1 MAENETETPETEP
14 DAPEKEADGQP
25 DYKALYE
32 QSLKESRKWEGR
44 SKQHLE
50 ELRSLKE
57 SAGKRDRTVEERLAA
72 LEDENAKLKA
82 SAARSTLVASVA
94 KATGLDASIVSALN
108 GADEEE
114 LTAQAQA
121 VAALAK
127 PVGAPRAPEAGKKD
141 RPGKPSKKDILAI
154 KDPKERKAAI
164 AANIDL
170 F

>member
-1 MAENETETPETEP
+1 MAENENAAAQAAETE
-14 DAPEKEADGQP
+14 EAAQEQT

-32 QSLKESRKWEGR
+32 QSLKESRKWEDR
-44 SKQHLE
+44 SKRNLE
-50 ELRSLKE
+50 ELKALKE
-57 SAGKRDRTVEERLAA
+57 SAGKPDKTVEERLAA
-72 LEDENAKLKA
+72 LEDENAQLKA
-82 SAARSTLVASVA
+82 SAARSSLVQSVA

-127 PVGAPRAPEAGKKD
+127 PVGAPKAPEAGKKV